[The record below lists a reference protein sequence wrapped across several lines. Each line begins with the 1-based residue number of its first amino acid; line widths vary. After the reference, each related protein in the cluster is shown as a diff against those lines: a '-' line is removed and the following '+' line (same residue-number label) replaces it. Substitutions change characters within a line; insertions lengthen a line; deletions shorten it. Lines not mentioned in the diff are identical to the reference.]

1 MEGLSP
7 SLDCLYFIRRRLAQG
22 YTLRESLTDFVK
34 DHSTEF
40 SASLSIWLNYYESA
54 QIEFLP
60 EIRWSSD
67 YQPIL
72 ITAFES
78 GLNGRPIEEQLEQL
92 TLEVEVAHRHEVDE
106 FIAKL
111 PLRALTPVFLFQFPA
126 FLLLI
131 FGPVLGQFIRGVT
144 NGL

>member
-7 SLDCLYFIRRRLAQG
+7 SLSCLYFVRRRLAQG
-22 YTLRESLTDFVK
+22 YTLRECLTDFIK
-34 DHSTEF
+34 LDSGDF
-40 SASLSIWLNYYESA
+40 SASLSMWLNYYESA
-54 QIEFLP
+54 QTEFLP

-72 ITAFES
+72 ISTFES

-92 TLEVEVAHRHEVDE
+92 TAEVEVAHRHEVDE

-111 PLRALTPVFLFQFPA
+111 PLKALTPVFLFQFPA

-131 FGPVLGQFIRGVT
+131 FGPVLGQFVNGVS
-144 NGL
+144 NAH